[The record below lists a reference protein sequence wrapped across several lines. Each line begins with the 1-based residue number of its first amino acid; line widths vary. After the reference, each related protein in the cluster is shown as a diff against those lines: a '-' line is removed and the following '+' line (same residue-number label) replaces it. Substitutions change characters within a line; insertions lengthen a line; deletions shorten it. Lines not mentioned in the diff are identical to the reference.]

1 MSVFG
6 EELRDV
12 RMDKGLSGKGMAGL
26 LGMVVSTYS
35 QIETGRIRSNSKYIA
50 HLVSHDIFTVNDRNR
65 LMRALGKMQKEDKEN
80 KECETS
86 VFGKALKDLRH
97 NKMYTQQQFAEKLGV
112 KATSYYTVEAG
123 SVRSGS
129 SVLAKIIGS
138 PFLTEKERKYLSKA
152 LQTMIEEDVGRKKVV
167 GKGKRRNRVA
177 EKTKEKPTGYRIKDN
192 PEFYE
197 RLHAL
202 EGRHGKKSLT
212 GIHANDPELQ
222 ELRMLAGGPRVMR
235 GDEGMI

>member
-12 RMDKGLSGKGMAGL
+12 RMNKGLSGKGMAGL

-50 HLVSHDIFTVNDRNR
+50 HLVSHEIFTVNDRNR
-65 LMRALGKMQKEDKEN
+65 LVRALGKMQKEDKEN

-86 VFGKALKDLRH
+86 VFGKVLKDLRYH
-97 NKMYTQQQFAEKLGV
+97 KMYTQQQFAEKLGV
-112 KATSYYTVEAG
+112 KAASYYTVESG
-123 SVRSGS
+123 FVRSGS
-129 SVLAKIIGS
+129 SVPAKIIGS
-138 PFLTEKERKYLSKA
+138 PFLTKKERKYLSKA
-152 LQTMIEEDVGRKKVV
+152 LQTMIEEDAGRKKVM
-167 GKGKRRNRVA
+167 GKGERTPRVV
-177 EKTKEKPTGYRIKDN
+177 EKPTGYRIKDN

-222 ELRMLAGGPRVMR
+222 ELRMLAGGPRVM
-235 GDEGMI
+235 I